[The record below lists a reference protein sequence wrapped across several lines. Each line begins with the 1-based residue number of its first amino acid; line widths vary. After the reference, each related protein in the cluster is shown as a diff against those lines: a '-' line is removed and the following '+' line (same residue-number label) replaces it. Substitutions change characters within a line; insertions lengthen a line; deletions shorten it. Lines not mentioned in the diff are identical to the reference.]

1 MMPVVLIR
9 VLWEKFQEELSPWSK
24 DRRNGRGKRLS
35 AFSAGPGLAAGT
47 RKGYCADAACMRT
60 LKHLQENLGALEV
73 KLTPEDL
80 AHLDKA
86 LPREAVAAAP
96 YPERA

>member
-1 MMPVVLIR
+1 
-9 VLWEKFQEELSPWSK
+9 
-24 DRRNGRGKRLS
+24 
-35 AFSAGPGLAAGT
+35 
-47 RKGYCADAACMRT
+47 MRT